1 MGLEAVPLS
10 PDGSLS
16 APLVEV
22 AVAATRGRCGARL
35 EPAVLLGNRDNYHVS
50 NYVLCHPP
58 LVSTG
63 TGCTSHQV
71 HILA

>member
-10 PDGSLS
+10 PDGSLT
-16 APLVEV
+16 APLLEV
-22 AVAATRGRCGARL
+22 AAAATRGRCGAWL
-35 EPAVLLGNRDNYHVS
+35 EPAVLLGNRDNYQVS

-58 LVSTG
+58 RVSTAS
-63 TGCTSHQV
+63 GCTSHQV